1 MTIKDLLQQKRL
13 GAVYVLARYF
23 YKIGEPVL
31 SDEDYDK
38 IEKIVRENAYDTFKE
53 YLERTYDDDPVPVRL
68 LELLGKEPVFGIRHE
83 ERAGLYNYL
92 NEDKSFSIRSV
103 VSYAEAYPFFQR
115 LRETRMD
122 CMVSLKVDGVNTK
135 MLYVDGHFALSLSRG
150 RADGDSFDYT
160 DNSAK
165 VVPAVLKSGKKMMKV
180 TGESF
185 VTEEGLPV
193 LRERYGKPSGYV
205 SGKSSAT
212 SMLRVEH
219 AFEDYKYLKTLIFS
233 AEGLADTLG
242 ETFSLLEQSG
252 FSTVPHKLVKWQ
264 DIPGAA
270 KEFEEWAE
278 IEIFSYF
285 LKTGKG
291 IPSDGIVA
299 EVNDL
304 NWTGTQHN
312 QYLSR
317 QLALKFGPWAYQ
329 VYRGV
334 ITGIRIEQRRV
345 YKSVR
350 IEIEPLVT
358 ADGNTAKIINSFNP
372 SILIE
377 NDLYVG
383 KTVYFER
390 NSNAFNSVVYGSR
403 LQQIAG
409 SGDDRQCF

>member
-1 MTIKDLLQQKRL
+1 
-13 GAVYVLARYF
+13 
-23 YKIGEPVL
+23 
-31 SDEDYDK
+31 
-38 IEKIVRENAYDTFKE
+38 
-53 YLERTYDDDPVPVRL
+53 
-68 LELLGKEPVFGIRHE
+68 
-83 ERAGLYNYL
+83 
-92 NEDKSFSIRSV
+92 
-103 VSYAEAYPFFQR
+103 
-115 LRETRMD
+115 MD
-122 CMVSLKVDGVNTK
+122 CMFSLKVDGVNTK

-185 VTEEGLPV
+185 VTGEGLPV
-193 LRERYGKPSGYV
+193 LRERYGKPAGYV

-252 FSTVPHKLVKWQ
+252 FSTVPHKLVQWQ
-264 DIPGAA
+264 DIPGTA

-278 IEIFSYF
+278 TEIFSYF
-285 LKTGKG
+285 LKAGKG

-409 SGDDRQCF
+409 NGDDRQCF